1 MESGQLA
8 TLFLVHA
15 FAVAVLGAAGSVS
28 APIRRMGITLLLLG
42 LLGVIGASVMGA
54 TLNAGSNFVVQTWLE
69 LSALNRPQL
78 TAAALGLG
86 LSMPWVLFVWR
97 GRIASVLVCV
107 ALAATLT
114 TGLAVTGKE
123 LLSPF
128 LPHPDQAVSQGA
140 VNQQVDA
147 GFELQ
152 FLGELQSIPIRIAVH
167 PTSGDVYI
175 AAQVGVAAQAGSLVK
190 LHFDANGRVEREQT
204 VAPMLNRP
212 FGLVVTEDEIF
223 VSRSGQ
229 YTKWNNGKAEQVD
242 TGAVT
247 VLKDLDGDGII
258 DFYHDV
264 VSGLP
269 GARAPDYLHQ
279 NNAIAIAQDGT
290 LYMTSANSS
299 DGHPARHAWEGTIL
313 RARPPTYE
321 PVEIVAR
328 GLRNAFGLAIGPDG
342 ELFGTDNDSQS
353 GAIAHFGDKLIE
365 IQEGDDFGHPYATPG
380 SPGVTPPM
388 DISKF
393 PLAGV
398 AVSHDAELSEA
409 YRRSLFVVSYGEGR
423 ILRYE
428 LDSDTTSRP
437 RKAKAYPFAVVP
449 AATDIAAAPGG
460 DFYVIS
466 YENRTLYRI
475 RRKRS

>member
-8 TLFLVHA
+8 TLFLIHA

-28 APIRRMGITLLLLG
+28 ATTRRIGICVLLLG
-42 LLGVIGASVMGA
+42 LSGVVGAVVAGA
-54 TLNAGSNFVVQTWLE
+54 AANAGSNFIVQTWLD
-69 LSALNRPQL
+69 LHSLNRPQMS
-78 TAAALGLG
+78 AAVLGLG
-86 LSMPWVLFVWR
+86 LATPWLLFVWR
-97 GRIASVLVCV
+97 GRLASVLVC
-107 ALAATLT
+107 L
-114 TGLAVTGKE
+114 GLAVTLATGIAIAGKE

-128 LPHPDQAVSQGA
+128 LPHPNTALTQGA

-152 FLGELQSIPIRIAVH
+152 LLGVLQSIPIRIAVH
-167 PTSGDVYI
+167 PTRGEVYI
-175 AAQVGVAAQAGSLVK
+175 AAQIGIAAQGGAVVK
-190 LHFDANGRVEREQT
+190 LHFDANGRVAREQT

-247 VLKDLDGDGII
+247 VLKDLDGDGTI

-299 DGHPARHAWEGTIL
+299 DGHPGRHPWEGTIL

-321 PVEIVAR
+321 PVEIFAR
-328 GLRNAFGLAIGPDG
+328 GLRNTFGLAIGPDG

-365 IQEGDDFGHPYATPG
+365 IQEGDDFGHPYAAPG
-380 SPGVTPPM
+380 SPDVTPPM

-393 PLAGV
+393 ALAGV
-398 AVSHDAELSEA
+398 AVSHDAELSET

-437 RKAKAYPFAVVP
+437 RKAKAHPFAVVP
-449 AATDIAAAPGG
+449 AATDIAAAPDG